1 MLALQLDK
9 KLDNAYM
16 AIAKG
21 GDLSERG
28 ISNVATTYPVITRHQ
43 FKTWRKYI
51 RSEKDFHQAIAED
64 LFSKRKNGHFYCKK
78 GKVYKVSQATRDLL
92 IKFWDIDVELS
103 EIYSD
108 GFCSE
113 QGLEPWS
120 KHNSRTSWVCIP
132 LTRPHAYHVENTS
145 YLELIT
151 NYKVEG
157 YRQ

>member
-51 RSEKDFHQAIAED
+51 RSEKDFHQAITED
-64 LFSKRKNGHFYCKK
+64 LFSKRKNGHLYCEK
-78 GKVYKVSQATRDLL
+78 GKVYKVSQATRTLL
-92 IKFWDIDVELS
+92 DKFFDIDEELW
-103 EIYSD
+103 EIYKD
-108 GFCSE
+108 MFGME
-113 QGLEPWS
+113 GEGWS
-120 KHNSRTSWVCIP
+120 KYNSRTSWVCIP